1 MSLIEWARR
10 EVSLIRDIEK
20 RRLECWEF
28 EEVAECYDAALEAF
42 ESLLQPRPMYLD
54 MATTKNILNRL
65 LNYKPLSPIE
75 DIDDEWE
82 DPLVIREL
90 NGNRQV
96 RYIHKRMESL
106 NKNINLDGSI
116 DFVDLSQFQFIP
128 YDNSL
133 TLYPCDFLR
142 KIVSKMYPIS
152 MPYTP
157 MDGPITVYVKQF
169 LVDRSKKY
177 FDTMQI
183 VYIVEPD
190 GTKRT
195 INRYFMRGKGPWF
208 EIDANRYIKRLDK
221 YLRRNKK

>member
-1 MSLIEWARR
+1 MSMIDWARR

-54 MATTKNILNRL
+54 MDTTKNILNRL

-82 DPLVIREL
+82 DAVVIRESS
-90 NGNRQV
+90 GKQQV

-106 NKNINLDGSI
+106 YKYINANGSVGFI
-116 DFVDLSQFQFIP
+116 DLSQFQFV
-128 YDNSL
+128 SL
-133 TLYPCDFLR
+133 DSSALYPCDFLR
-142 KIVSKMYPIS
+142 EVVGKMYPIS

-157 MDGPITVYVKQF
+157 MDGPITVYVQQF
-169 LVDRSKKY
+169 LVDQRNKD
-177 FDTMQI
+177 FDTMMI
-183 VYIVEPD
+183 LYVVKPD
-190 GTKRT
+190 GVRYDV
-195 INRYFMRGKGPWF
+195 NRYFRKGKGPWF
-208 EIDANRYIKRLDK
+208 EIGSNEYIKRLEK